1 MQRSDLSL
9 NPVLNILDSDISQ
22 PVTMHNHVYRGANRL
37 RVALVGQ
44 HNSGKS
50 TIFHAVAS
58 TSYSTGKLAGT
69 HKPYAECPVQIG
81 VDEIHLVDLP
91 DLHSLRDLTGDDL
104 EALKYLLWGENRPLV
119 SRHERDKP
127 PAPFSRPDI
136 LIHVIDASVLQ
147 RSLELTLELT
157 ELGLPVVVALN
168 MMDEAHRKGV
178 EIDIDA
184 LSEKLGVP
192 VVPAV
197 ALKGHGLT
205 ELFDQVL
212 ISARK
217 RSCPLPQ
224 QPNPHIME
232 WASKM
237 QHKVDIPEIQ
247 TAFAMPK
254 NQLTMHLLEAD
265 SYFMGELA
273 SHFPEAVAEVEAL
286 QKEALETLPRSLPE
300 EVEADRHHRA
310 VSLFEQVARLVHKPK
325 VSWEERLDMLFL
337 HPSWGLV
344 GSLTVFAAVLFMVFE
359 VSTALDAMSAARLAE
374 MVSSWQPDTA
384 TGVVGRAVVDG
395 LIGLIGIVVPYMLP
409 LVLMLVALEESG
421 IMHRIAFVVD
431 RFFHAIGLHGK
442 VAVPFLLGLGC
453 NVPGIAATKGLTSGR
468 DRVVSSLLITF
479 VPCSARSAIV
489 LALGAKYLGVMGVF
503 LLFALS
509 LLVIAILGRLLSHR
523 YPEISPGLIQE
534 IPSYAWPQWH
544 PLLHSTWNRTSD
556 ILTIVTPLLVGG
568 SVILALLQYFGA
580 DAWINTALTPITYW
594 MLGLPVVLGV
604 PILFGVLR
612 KELSLVMVYQA
623 LGTFEVGLV
632 MDWIQI
638 TTFLVFLLFYIPCIS
653 TFAVMLKVI
662 GRKEALFS
670 IALSIGVALI
680 TALIIRLSLTS
691 IESLI

>member
-1 MQRSDLSL
+1 M
-9 NPVLNILDSDISQ
+9 NNHDSDNSQ
-22 PVTMHNHVYRGANRL
+22 PITLHSHVYRGANRL

-58 TSYSTGKLAGT
+58 TSYQTGKLTGT

-81 VDEIHLVDLP
+81 VDEVHLVDLP
-91 DLHSLRDLTGDDL
+91 DLHCLRNLAGDDL
-104 EALKYLLWGENRPLV
+104 EALKYLLWGDARPLV
-119 SRHERDKP
+119 SRHENSEP
-127 PAPFSRPDI
+127 PAPFSRPDV
-136 LIHVIDASVLQ
+136 LVYVIDASALQ
-147 RSLELTLELT
+147 QSLELALELP

-178 EIDIDA
+178 EIDVEA

-192 VVPAV
+192 VIPTV

-205 ELFDQVL
+205 ELFNTVL
-212 ISARK
+212 ACARK

-224 QPNPHIME
+224 SPNPHIME
-232 WASKM
+232 WAAKM
-237 QHKVDIPEIQ
+237 QQRLDIPEIQ

-265 SYFMGELA
+265 SYFMHELA
-273 SHFPEAVAEVEAL
+273 SHFPDALTEVEAL
-286 QKEALETLPRSLPE
+286 QHEAEQALPRSLAE

-310 VSLFEQVARLVHKPK
+310 VRLFESVAKFVHKPK

-337 HPSWGLV
+337 HPKWGLV
-344 GSLTVFAAVLFMVFE
+344 GSLGVFAAVLFMVFE
-359 VSTALDAMSAARLAE
+359 VSTTLDAMTAARLAD
-374 MVSSWQPDTA
+374 MVSGWQPDNVS
-384 TGVVGRAVVDG
+384 GVVGRAVVDG
-395 LIGLIGIVVPYMLP
+395 LIGLVGIVVPYMLP

-453 NVPGIAATKGLTSGR
+453 NVPAISATKGLSSGR

-489 LALGAKYLGVMGVF
+489 LALGAKYLGVLGVF

-534 IPSYAWPQWH
+534 IPAYGWPKMQ

-568 SVILALLQYFGA
+568 SVILALLQFYGA
-580 DAWINTALTPITYW
+580 DQIINTALAPITVW
-594 MLGLPVVLGV
+594 ALGLPVALGV

-612 KELSLVMVYQA
+612 KELSLVMIYQA

-632 MDWIQI
+632 MDWIEI

-662 GRKEALFS
+662 GRKEAFFS

-680 TALIIRLSLTS
+680 TALIVRFSLTG
-691 IESLI
+691 IETLI